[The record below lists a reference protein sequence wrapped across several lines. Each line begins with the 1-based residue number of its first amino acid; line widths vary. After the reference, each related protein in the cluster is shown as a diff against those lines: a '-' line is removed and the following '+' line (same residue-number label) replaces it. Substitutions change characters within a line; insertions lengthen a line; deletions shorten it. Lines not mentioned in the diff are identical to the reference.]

1 MPTPPIAL
9 AAEVIDAPPPA
20 SVWTV
25 AHVAARA
32 VSRLRPAPPAI
43 GDLIARPRG
52 DHDLQ
57 PDPIP
62 PFDEEAARAAAV
74 LVPIVAREGGATV
87 LLTRR
92 AALMTS
98 HAGQI
103 AFPGGKIDAGE
114 TPEQAAL
121 REAREEIGLDAR
133 HVRPLGY
140 LDAYLTGTG
149 FRIVPL
155 VALVEPGFELSL
167 NAIEVD
173 AAFEVPLAFLMDPV
187 NHLRHGR
194 DFKGVWRS
202 FYAMPHGDYYIWG
215 ATAGM
220 IRNLFERLAG
230 DPA

>member
-1 MPTPPIAL
+1 MSSVEIPAIAL
-9 AAEVIDAPPPA
+9 PAEAIDAIPPP
-20 SVWTV
+20 SIWTGDE
-25 AHVAARA
+25 VAARA
-32 VSRLRPAPPAI
+32 ASRLRSAPPAI
-43 GDLIARPRG
+43 GDLIARLRG

-57 PDPIP
+57 PDSVP
-62 PFDEEAARAAAV
+62 PLDEGAARSAAV
-74 LVPIVAREGGATV
+74 LVPIVAREAGATM

-103 AFPGGKIDAGE
+103 AFPGGKIDPGE

-121 REAREEIGLDAR
+121 REAHEEIGLDAR

-155 VALVEPGFELSL
+155 VALVEPSFELAL
-167 NAIEVD
+167 NAIEVE
-173 AAFEVPLAFLMDPV
+173 AAFEVPLAFLMDPA

-194 DFKGVWRS
+194 DFKGVWRT

-220 IRNLFERLAG
+220 IRNLFERLA
-230 DPA
+230 D